1 VLQLLCGAF
10 DGIRQCLLAAL
21 RGAFDGIRQCLLAAL
36 RGIQRSPRK
45 PGVCVLMLYC
55 VLANVLAYALHCY
68 ALDIAVL

>member
-1 VLQLLCGAF
+1 MVQLLCGAI
-10 DGIRQCLLAAL
+10 DDSRQCLLAAY
-21 RGAFDGIRQCLLAAL
+21 
-36 RGIQRSPRK
+36 RGIQRSPEK